1 MSESA
6 SCSFQSIMIAI
17 RTRRRKFG
25 VLLIQHARIVAQRVE
40 IPPEALQNARVVF
53 WFLLLPLTA
62 VFLQLS
68 AWAKPGAEI
77 PFELRDGLI
86 CLNVKT
92 VSTRSPLRFVL
103 DSGAGMS
110 ALNLDAAR
118 KLKLK
123 LGAPAW
129 VVGVEGGSE
138 ARWVHGF
145 AATVGD
151 VPLIGDLLAFDFRQI
166 NPAAPRDIDGL
177 LGQDFFRGRIVQID
191 FRNRRVRLLDR
202 ADAAGSAVLPI
213 KFRNG
218 AMCVPVSVAGS
229 APRWTRLDTGC
240 NDDLRWVTVRPSRS
254 GRRGALVGFSRGPVA
269 YVETIVDLAEYR
281 VSGVRAGL
289 HEREFF
295 PGEAGLLGTGILSN
309 FAITVDAPGARLILR
324 KN

>member
-1 MSESA
+1 MPACFLVSPASAHCGFFAIVGLGEAGRRDSVRIARRADLPECQSGLDEQSA
-6 SCSFQSIMIAI
+6 SVRAGLG
-17 RTRRRKFG
+17 RRHERSEFG
-25 VLLIQHARIVAQRVE
+25 RRSQA
-40 IPPEALQNARVVF
+40 EAEAGRASLGSRSQGG
-53 WFLLLPLTA
+53 
-62 VFLQLS
+62 
-68 AWAKPGAEI
+68 AK
-77 PFELRDGLI
+77 
-86 CLNVKT
+86 
-92 VSTRSPLRFVL
+92 
-103 DSGAGMS
+103 
-110 ALNLDAAR
+110 
-118 KLKLK
+118 
-123 LGAPAW
+123 
-129 VVGVEGGSE
+129 

-151 VPLIGDLLAFDFRQI
+151 VPLIGDLLAFDLRQI
-166 NPAAPRDIDGL
+166 NPEAPRGIDGL

-191 FRNRRVRLLDR
+191 FRNKRVRLLDR

-213 KFRNG
+213 RFQNG

-240 NDDLRWVTVRPSRS
+240 NEDLHWVTVRPSRS

-281 VSGVRAGL
+281 VSGVQAGL

-309 FAITVDAPGARLILR
+309 FVMTVDAPGARLILR

>member
-1 MSESA
+1 LCEPLV
-6 SCSFQSIMIAI
+6 
-17 RTRRRKFG
+17 RTERDR
-25 VLLIQHARIVAQRVE
+25 LLARVRAPWLQRVE
-40 IPPEALQNARVVF
+40 IPPNALQNARVFF
-53 WFLLLPLTA
+53 WFLLLPLTT

-68 AWAKPGAEI
+68 AWAKPAAEI

-86 CLNVKT
+86 CLNVKA
-92 VSTRSPLRFVL
+92 VSTSSPLRFVL

-110 ALNLDAAR
+110 ALNLDVAR

-123 LGAPAW
+123 LGVPAW
-129 VVGVEGGSE
+129 VVGVEGGAK

-145 AATVGD
+145 AATVGG
-151 VPLIGDLLAFDFRQI
+151 VPLIGDLLAFDLRQI
-166 NPAAPRDIDGL
+166 NPGAPRGIDGL

-191 FRNRRVRLLDR
+191 FRNKRVRLLDR

-213 KFRNG
+213 RFQNG

-240 NDDLRWVTVRPSRS
+240 NDDLHWVAVRPSRS
-254 GRRGALVGFSRGPVA
+254 GQRGALVGFSRGPLA

-281 VSGVRAGL
+281 VSGVRVGL
-289 HEREFF
+289 HEKEFF

-309 FAITVDAPGARLILR
+309 FAMTVDAPGARVILR